1 MAVFDTTLNYDSEL
15 LEDTLGWKLRDLDR
29 DKYAAAYEVD
39 FGAGADWPMVAYEV
53 LGLVPY
59 SAVAAAFFMGDKI
72 EKSILAWKRLVTL
85 LLSRIPKDGF
95 TDANGAALLA
105 LERLFKESDS
115 TSVQLVA
122 YTWVDEEV
130 MFFDEPDKAAAAFKV
145 IENMDEIQP
154 RDQQF
159 GVGLHS
165 APTFLF
171 KFQAHDRLF
180 LAAVRLRE
188 VKILEI

>member
-1 MAVFDTTLNYDSEL
+1 
-15 LEDTLGWKLRDLDR
+15 
-29 DKYAAAYEVD
+29 
-39 FGAGADWPMVAYEV
+39 MVAYEV
-53 LGLVPY
+53 LNLAPY
-59 SAVAAAFFMGDKI
+59 SAVVAAFFMGERI

-85 LLSRIPKDGF
+85 LLSSIPKGGF

-105 LERLFKESDS
+105 LEHLFKVTDS
-115 TSVQLVA
+115 PSVQLVA

-145 IENMDEIQP
+145 IENMDKIQP

-171 KFQAHDRLF
+171 KFQADNRLF
-180 LAAVRLRE
+180 LVAVRLRE
-188 VKILEI
+188 VKILGI